1 MFFHNDLILIPVCP
15 PDSENEAV
23 IRITVKN
30 TPVTNCN
37 EEWWDSGCVSRT
49 QKIHLQI
56 SGQAVCYF
64 HTGGHARAGPA
75 FAGARLAS
83 ESWIIRMDCQEIFPA
98 GLQRKQEKKT
108 GKKQERKTERKEQK
122 RFKPACGSWIWYVW
136 KQEVMALKYELD
148 YDQDKDRW
156 EQIFQV
162 FCGRD
167 LSSFIG
173 PSGRLRP
180 D

>member
-1 MFFHNDLILIPVCP
+1 MILFSSRFVRLIAK
-15 PDSENEAV
+15 NEAV

-83 ESWIIRMDCQEIFPA
+83 ESWIIRMYCQGNFSGRAAKKTGKEN
-98 GLQRKQEKKT
+98 RKKT

-148 YDQDKDRW
+148 YDQYKDKW

-162 FCGRD
+162 FYGRD